1 MTFKVIKNKILNFFH
16 FIMGIFNLKI
26 FSLKRNSYYSE
37 VQLKMKFLSRS
48 VWNKNFEKKMT
59 IFVLLILFV
68 MGKIVV
74 TVRRRPVTVNFK
86 LCGDSTLRWG
96 KDGVIRV
103 EVNTHKLYIFHVAI
117 LMGPGMRPF

>member
-59 IFVLLILFV
+59 VFVLLILFV

-74 TVRRRPVTVNFK
+74 TVRRRLVTVNFK

-103 EVNTHKLYIFHVAI
+103 EVNSVDSTLINFTFFM
-117 LMGPGMRPF
+117 LPF